1 MSAVNTRPTL
11 RSVIGRGHMILALV
25 AVSLASVSLT
35 LLGVLALRVYAE
47 HNLHLIARSINYT
60 VEAAVVFND
69 SAAAT
74 EALSLIAST
83 EEVARAEVFDANGK
97 LLAQWVRPDTGMLS
111 RVELEL
117 AHTLLE
123 QPISQPILHQG
134 RTVGSI
140 HLTGHGASLLRFLLS
155 GLAGILI
162 CTALSAW
169 VALHLAQRLLRG
181 ITGPLQSLA
190 AVAHA
195 ARSERDFDRR
205 VPPAQIAELDS
216 LGSDFNALLGEME
229 AWQSHLQSENETLA
243 HQASHDSLT
252 GLPNR
257 AFFEGRLIRAL
268 RSAAKLN
275 ERVAVLFLDSDRFKD
290 INDNFGHAA
299 GDAVLVAVAER
310 VRAQLREDDL
320 APCSMPPTPRCTRPS
335 ACRWAASKRRSR
347 RAPSSM
353 FNTGVDPLFS
363 TARFMFITLLVALL
377 ALGGC
382 QTAPPKGLT
391 PAQVA
396 VLKQQGFELT
406 DEGWAFGLS
415 GKVLFGSDIEALNK
429 PSTDIVERI
438 GKALLGVGIERVRV
452 DGHTDASGK
461 EAYNQ
466 QLSLRR
472 AKSVAKVLTGVGM
485 KEENIQ
491 LRGLGSSEPVA
502 SNTTVAGRTENRR
515 VSIVV
520 IAD

>member
-1 MSAVNTRPTL
+1 MKAVKARPTL
-11 RSVIGRGHMILALV
+11 RSVIGRGHLILALV
-25 AVSLASVSLT
+25 AVTLASVSLT

-69 SAAAT
+69 SSAAT

-83 EEVARAEVFDANGK
+83 EEVAQAEVFDANGK
-97 LLAQWVRPDTGMLS
+97 LLAQWVRPETGMLS
-111 RVELEL
+111 KVELAL
-117 AHTLLE
+117 AHALLE
-123 QPISQPILHQG
+123 QPISQPIVHQG
-134 RTVGSI
+134 QTVGSI
-140 HLTGHGASLLRFLLS
+140 HVVGHGGSLLRFLLS
-155 GLAGILI
+155 GLAGIVI

-169 VALHLAQRLLRG
+169 VALYLARRLLLG
-181 ITGPLQSLA
+181 ITRPLQSLA

-268 RSAAKLN
+268 RSAAKVN

-320 APCSMPPTPRCTRPS
+320 VARLGGDEFAVLLAPLHKLDDAQRIADKIIASMDKPIPLPGNTQVLTSLSIGIAVYPDHGATP
-335 ACRWAASKRRSR
+335 
-347 RAPSSM
+347 
-353 FNTGVDPLFS
+353 G
-363 TARFMFITLLVALL
+363 TLLNAADAAMYQAKRLSQ
-377 ALGGC
+377 GGQ
-382 QTAPPKGLT
+382 QTA
-391 PAQVA
+391 
-396 VLKQQGFELT
+396 E
-406 DEGWAFGLS
+406 
-415 GKVLFGSDIEALNK
+415 
-429 PSTDIVERI
+429 
-438 GKALLGVGIERVRV
+438 
-452 DGHTDASGK
+452 
-461 EAYNQ
+461 
-466 QLSLRR
+466 
-472 AKSVAKVLTGVGM
+472 
-485 KEENIQ
+485 
-491 LRGLGSSEPVA
+491 SEPTAANVNHR
-502 SNTTVAGRTENRR
+502 S
-515 VSIVV
+515 
-520 IAD
+520 